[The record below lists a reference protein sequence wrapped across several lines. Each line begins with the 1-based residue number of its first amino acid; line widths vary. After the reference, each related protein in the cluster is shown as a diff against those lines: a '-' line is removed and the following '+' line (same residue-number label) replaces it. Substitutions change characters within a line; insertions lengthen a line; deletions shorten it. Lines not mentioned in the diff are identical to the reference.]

1 MSKTQ
6 NPDSQSSKTEGTS
19 PNVSGAKD
27 HHNKLGFLVFLL
39 TLFFSCA
46 WVSYFLF
53 LNNKIDLSEL
63 SESPE
68 LPAPEGL
75 TEEEQSRPW
84 ISSQNLI
91 SHGSKVY
98 QAQCALCHGAKG
110 LGDGTPGLIP
120 PPRNLVEGKWRIGGT
135 PQALFSTLQNG
146 IEGGSMVS
154 FKHLPKLDRWAL
166 VHYVRSITQNKI
178 SYSEEELEEFAKTA
192 L

>member
-1 MSKTQ
+1 MSEVKK
-6 NPDSQSSKTEGTS
+6 PDLQTDNTVK
-19 PNVSGAKD
+19 AKD
-27 HHNKLGFLVFLL
+27 HYNKTGFYAFLL
-39 TLFFSCA
+39 TLVFSCF

-53 LNNKIDLSEL
+53 VNNKIDLAEI
-63 SESPE
+63 SESVE
-68 LPAPEGL
+68 ESAPEGL
-75 TEEEQSRPW
+75 TSEEQSRPW
-84 ISSQNLI
+84 VSTANLV
-91 SHGSKVY
+91 SHGAKIY

-120 PPRNLVEGKWRIGGT
+120 PPRDLVEGKWRLGGT
-135 PQALFSTLQNG
+135 PQALFSTLQKG

-178 SYSEEELEEFAKTA
+178 SYSEEELEEYAKTA

>member
-1 MSKTQ
+1 MSETQ
-6 NPDSQSSKTEGTS
+6 NQASDSNKTA
-19 PNVSGAKD
+19 PAKD
-27 HHNKLGFLVFLL
+27 HYNKGGFYVFVCV
-39 TLFFSCA
+39 LFFSCVWA
-46 WVSYFLF
+46 SYFMF
-53 LNNKIDLSEL
+53 FNNKIDLAEL
-63 SESPE
+63 SEPQQE
-68 LPAPEGL
+68 AVPEGL
-75 TEEEQSRPW
+75 TPEEQSRPW
-84 ISSQNLI
+84 LSTENLV
-91 SHGSKVY
+91 SHGSKIY

-166 VHYVRSITQNKI
+166 VHYVRSITQNK
-178 SYSEEELEEFAKTA
+178 SPYSEEELEEFAKTA